1 MPSNAVSQSVFHFAV
16 PYRVFVSIVVAF
28 LSSLCCKFAGIIM
41 TTKLAKKIIFYMI
54 LFSEFGSL
62 VVLHLPNRLP
72 STLKLRT
79 VPTALGWVHAVDEG
93 GLGTCS

>member
-1 MPSNAVSQSVFHFAV
+1 
-16 PYRVFVSIVVAF
+16 
-28 LSSLCCKFAGIIM
+28 M